1 MLSYPVADPCPSYER
16 ALAPFLADD
25 GLPFADVLPAA
36 DVEAAFAAEGVDFGR
51 AAHAVF
57 TPALTLWA
65 FLSQVVCK
73 DKSCRAAVLRVAALL
88 VALERGPCS
97 ADTAAYCRAR
107 AKLPAVVLRRLALE
121 AGRRLEAAAPTEWL
135 WRGRHVTL
143 VDGTTMTL
151 PDTPANQAAYPQA
164 PHQKAGLGFPIIRV
178 VLLLALATAA
188 CVGVAWA
195 PYRGK
200 QTGECSLFRTLLD
213 GAADTD
219 VFLAD
224 RHYCSYW
231 MVALALSRGK
241 HVAFRMHQLRGYD
254 FRRGRRL
261 GPSDHVVTW
270 HRPDRPDW
278 MSAAEY
284 AALPVTLEVRELRA
298 AVTTPGFRT
307 KELVIVTTLTDAEAY
322 PKDEI
327 AELYHERWQVELDIR
342 AIKQALQLDQLRCLS
357 PAMVEKE
364 IWAHVLGYNL
374 VRKVSCQAAHE
385 AGVHPRDVSFT
396 ATRQALEAA
405 WGQLS
410 HATAAERV
418 RQGRSLLAAVA
429 AERVGDRPNRV
440 EPRAVKRRP
449 KEYDRLNKP
458 RAQARANVLKGKQPN
473 D

>member
-1 MLSYPVADPCPSYER
+1 MLSYAVADPCPSYER

-25 GLPFADVLPAA
+25 GLPFAEVLPAA
-36 DVEAAFAAEGVDFGR
+36 DVEAAFAAEGVGFGR
-51 AAHAVF
+51 AAGAIF

-73 DKSCRAAVLRVAALL
+73 DKSCRAAVLRIVALL

-121 AGRRLEAAAPTEWL
+121 AGRRLAAAAPPEWL
-135 WRGRHVTL
+135 WHGKHVEL
-143 VDGTTMTL
+143 VDGTTATL

-164 PHQKAGLGFPIIRV
+164 PHQKPGLGFPIIRV
-178 VLLLALATAA
+178 VLLMALATAA
-188 CVGVAWA
+188 CVGVAWG

-200 QTGECSLFRTLLD
+200 ETGEAALLRTLADALA
-213 GAADTD
+213 GAD
-219 VFLAD
+219 VLLAD

-231 MVALALSRGK
+231 QVALARAQGK
-241 HVAFRMHQLRGYD
+241 DVVVRMHQRRKYD

-261 GPSDHVVTW
+261 GPSDHVVSW
-270 HRPDRPDW
+270 RRPPRPDW
-278 MSAAEY
+278 MSAEEY
-284 AALPVTLEVRELRA
+284 AAVPETLEVRELRV

-307 KELVIVTTLTDAEAY
+307 KELVIVTTLTDATAY

-342 AIKQALQLDQLRCLS
+342 AIKQSLQLDQLRCRT
-357 PAMVEKE
+357 PAMIERE

-374 VRKVSCQAAHE
+374 VRKASCQAAAE
-385 AGVHPRDVSFT
+385 AGVYPRDVSFT

-405 WGQLS
+405 WDQLS
-410 HATAAERV
+410 RAGVAERV
-418 RQGRSLLAAVA
+418 RQGRLLLAAVA
-429 AERVGDRPNRV
+429 GERVGDRPDRI

-458 RAQARANVLKGKQPN
+458 RAQARANVLKGKRPN